1 MLQAQVAALQAVLQI
16 APNGAVTI
24 LSPVSVQAG
33 TNISIRAS
41 QNVSVHSSGTAIV
54 ESQGMLDLKG
64 TAIRLNGGTKPLATV
79 GSQVQVP
86 GQPIGQ
92 VMTGSGT
99 ILGNSRGAKI

>member
-1 MLQAQVAALQAVLQI
+1 
-16 APNGAVTI
+16 
-24 LSPVSVQAG
+24 
-33 TNISIRAS
+33 
-41 QNVSVHSSGTAIV
+41 
-54 ESQGMLDLKG
+54 MLDLKG